1 MTTTKK
7 KKTHPHSLSEKDV
20 KKLID
25 AHHRER
31 RGGFKARPILI
42 QCLNEFGAPHRGV
55 LTADHTS
62 HLTVATLM
70 TVEQGDKVV
79 VYDDL
84 SPDGPQSHS
93 GYVED
98 IRAANRP
105 SDTQLTMNVIYL
117 RLDDE

>member
-1 MTTTKK
+1 MTKK
-7 KKTHPHSLSEKDV
+7 KKPHPQSLSENDV
-20 KKLID
+20 MELID

-31 RGGFKARPILI
+31 RGSFRARPILI
-42 QCLNEFGAPHRGV
+42 QSLNEFGAPHRGV

-70 TVEQGDKVV
+70 TAEQGDKVV
-79 VYDDL
+79 VYDDF

-93 GYVED
+93 GHIED
-98 IRAANRP
+98 VRPASRP
-105 SDTQLTMNVIYL
+105 SDTQLTMNVFYL